1 MYNNNKKSQM
11 KPGMMRNLLRKLI
24 QDLPTLEEY
33 TIVPLRMLTLWYER
47 CGRYYGSS
55 PIGGMQASEEEKRL
69 TMTLF
74 TRIFDALA
82 KRTYDPE
89 LFSKALPCLSAIGSA
104 LSPDYSYYESK
115 SDGLGGVSSGG
126 EDISMSAAL
135 RRQYTLGGA
144 SGTGENGFEPEPM
157 QVASITLS
165 NDMEEIIKSYSEHV
179 HDFWSHDRVCY
190 CFIFSN
196 KI

>member
-1 MYNNNKKSQM
+1 M
-11 KPGMMRNLLRKLI
+11 KPVMMKNLLRKLI

-82 KRTYDPE
+82 RRTYDPE

-104 LSPDYSYYESK
+104 LSPDYSYFESK
-115 SDGLGGVSSGG
+115 SDSDESSTVG
-126 EDISMSAAL
+126 AL

-144 SGTGENGFEPEPM
+144 SNGGSTGYEPEPM
-157 QVASITLS
+157 QVASVTLS
-165 NDMEEIIKSYSEHV
+165 NDMEEIIKTYSEHV
-179 HDFWSHDRVCY
+179 HDFWCHDRVSIETKTIKKKSLK
-190 CFIFSN
+190 FEATKF
-196 KI
+196 

>member
-1 MYNNNKKSQM
+1 M
-11 KPGMMRNLLRKLI
+11 KPHMMRNLLRKLI

-33 TIVPLRMLTLWYER
+33 TIVPLRMLTLWFER

-55 PIGGMQASEEEKRL
+55 PIGGVQASEEEKRL

-74 TRIFDALA
+74 TRIFDSLA

-115 SDGLGGVSSGG
+115 SDSSSTDDGGG
-126 EDISMSAAL
+126 MM
-135 RRQYTLGGA
+135 RRQFTLGGA
-144 SGTGENGFEPEPM
+144 SNSEGGGFEPEPM
-157 QVASITLS
+157 QVSSVTLTS
-165 NDMEEIIKSYSEHV
+165 DMEEIIKTYSEHV
-179 HDFWSHDRVCY
+179 HDFWCHNKVFTS
-190 CFIFSN
+190 FITTVIF
-196 KI
+196 

>member
-1 MYNNNKKSQM
+1 M
-11 KPGMMRNLLRKLI
+11 KPSMMKNLLRKLI

-47 CGRYYGSS
+47 CGRYYSSS

-74 TRIFDALA
+74 TRIFDSLA
-82 KRTYDPE
+82 KRPYDPE

-104 LSPDYSYYESK
+104 LSPDYSYFESK
-115 SDGLGGVSSGG
+115 SDDELTSGG
-126 EDISMSAAL
+126 GGL

-144 SGTGENGFEPEPM
+144 SNVGSIGFEPEPM
-157 QVASITLS
+157 QVASITLT
-165 NDMEEIIKSYSEHV
+165 NDMEEIIKNYSEHV
-179 HDFWSHDRVCY
+179 HDFWCHDRVSFLAFRII
-190 CFIFSN
+190 FILKCPQIDLF
-196 KI
+196 